1 MTAAPDK
8 SADGP
13 NPGSR
18 KPKKDGMEVHMRGS
32 VVGQIQALYKI
43 SGVICIGM
51 KRHNAKA
58 FARAAGARTSQEIAA
73 QCPIT
78 SYATA
83 DKYRGIAILFGHY
96 TKTNFRRWDVEA
108 TSADDIRDYLGFVI
122 NSAVAL
128 RTFRTYA
135 AGLNKLAVALN
146 MYATKFNSGRN
157 YDFTAAI
164 NELRVIA
171 RAELH
176 LKDETR
182 EYPHPEALIRCIYDP
197 LFGIVAAIQYEGGA
211 RIREAAMLKSIQLR
225 GPRMDDITRKE
236 VGIIFLTS
244 TGTKGGR
251 EREISVSAQTYTGLR
266 CLIDAH
272 NGILT
277 IDHERYRRALKK
289 AAVTTSQRYSG
300 SHGLRHSFAQRR
312 FQECLNNGIGEV
324 AAKLRVAHEMGHSR
338 SSITERYLQK
348 TKQ

>member
-1 MTAAPDK
+1 MTKKQDKQSRTATQSFTTFGGMTAAPDK

-171 RAELH
+171 RLLKIIISSELNFV
-176 LKDETR
+176 
-182 EYPHPEALIRCIYDP
+182 ALFRATASYHGMVLNVLSATALLITN
-197 LFGIVAAIQYEGGA
+197 
-211 RIREAAMLKSIQLR
+211 
-225 GPRMDDITRKE
+225 PR
-236 VGIIFLTS
+236 
-244 TGTKGGR
+244 
-251 EREISVSAQTYTGLR
+251 
-266 CLIDAH
+266 
-272 NGILT
+272 
-277 IDHERYRRALKK
+277 
-289 AAVTTSQRYSG
+289 
-300 SHGLRHSFAQRR
+300 
-312 FQECLNNGIGEV
+312 
-324 AAKLRVAHEMGHSR
+324 
-338 SSITERYLQK
+338 
-348 TKQ
+348 